1 MWSAIASI
9 ISAIVSL
16 GSTVTGLQNPLN
28 QTTVSAQN
36 YNIQACFQPDL
47 TQSISLTWPNDF
59 LNVPDSRASLNPD
72 LFGSLP
78 AAFSSTADTNADR
91 IPDCKA
97 MVMDSPT
104 TESNVPTVTRNFI
117 KVRGDVRIA
126 SCKTDELAGPFGIGS
141 CPDYK
146 GTSAV
151 AARHRGMCNT
161 DSYTDLRKI
170 AQVNQNGQD
179 MEIFWVPFS
188 YNVGCQFQQDV
199 NCGPGNRTNVNLKD
213 FIYVLKARDA
223 FDPLT
228 HPACPVM
235 WDAGSK
241 DFDACSHYFDVYMAE
256 DLYYRLQSIPATTD
270 PDHPDYFLKQVVE
283 NCQEQNLFIPSP
295 DADVYLPPYY
305 IPRPFGTAGQTT
317 QGKIN
322 PLTTLEKFNYN
333 VYVYAKPDVINPS
346 LTNLIRVTIMDGPL
360 NLCQPYH
367 AMPTKSPA
375 TNPAPIAPPQ
385 ACFDPLGK
393 IDFKDPGGTS
403 AIESYNVY
411 SNPAYPQTFYLVK
424 TSETSAVYVYT
435 YTDREFPA
443 NTIYNP
449 TLQLTKLQFV
459 TQNQWTWATPWCKP
473 AIYLYPEKETEI
485 NVKLIV
491 DGKLTAS
498 DPPYDSGIGW
508 NVTAYPDGKIQHSSI
523 QAFKHSQFFP
533 YLYYEADINNVTI
546 PHEGWVV
553 EKVIVKDKIINLMT
567 EIGFNEKEIGDF
579 LAYWL
584 PRLQEKPYYF
594 ITLLPES
601 IINQKEKLVF
611 FEQKTDNRPASPA
624 GGQPTTI
631 IPDTLIRTRV
641 VFEGLDLPVFVA
653 PLDISDLAKGNRT
666 GFTVTDWGGTI
677 VGKDCQD
684 VTVK

>member
-16 GSTVTGLQNPLN
+16 GATVTGLQNPLN
-28 QTTVSAQN
+28 QTTASAQN

-47 TQSISLTWPNDF
+47 TQTITLTWPDNF
-59 LNVPDSRASLNPD
+59 VNVPDSRSALNPE
-72 LFGSLP
+72 LYAGVP
-78 AAFSSTADTNADR
+78 AAFSSTADTNRDS

-97 MVMDSPT
+97 IVMDSPT
-104 TESNVPTVTRNFI
+104 TDLNQPTVSRNFI
-117 KVRGDVRIA
+117 KVRSDVRIA
-126 SCKTDELAGPFGIGS
+126 SCKTDELAGLYGIGS

-146 GTSAV
+146 GTSA
-151 AARHRGMCNT
+151 AASRHRGMCNT
-161 DSYTDLRKI
+161 DSYTDLRKV
-170 AQVNQNGQD
+170 AEVNQNGQN
-179 MEIFWVPFS
+179 MEIFWNPFS
-188 YNVGCQFQQDV
+188 YHVGCDFQKDV
-199 NCGPGNRTNVNLKD
+199 NCGPGDRRNVNLKD

-235 WDAGSK
+235 WDAGSV
-241 DFDACSHYFDVYMAE
+241 DMDACSHYFDVYMAE

-305 IPRPFGTAGQTT
+305 IPRPFGSTGQFPL
-317 QGKIN
+317 GKIN
-322 PLTTLEKFNYN
+322 PLTSLEKFNYN
-333 VYVYAKPDVINPS
+333 IYVNSKPDVINPS

-367 AMPTKSPA
+367 PMPTKSPA

-393 IDFKDPGGTS
+393 IDFADPGGSGTS
-403 AIESYNVY
+403 ESFNVY
-411 SNPAYPQTFYLVK
+411 SNPSYPQTFYLVK
-424 TSETSAVYVYT
+424 TTELNAVYVYT

-449 TLQLTKLQFV
+449 TLQLTKLQFI

-473 AIYLYPEKETEI
+473 AIYLYPQEPTEV
-485 NVKLIV
+485 NVKLKL
-491 DGKLTAS
+491 DGKLTES
-498 DPPYDSGIGW
+498 IPQYDINEGW
-508 NVTAYPDGKIQHSSI
+508 NVTASPDGSLIHLEDKDTSVGGEATTSTPPRWSKQTY
-523 QAFKHSQFFP
+523 P
-533 YLYYEADINNVTI
+533 YLYYEADLNNVAI

-553 EKVIVKDKIINLMT
+553 ERANIKDKILKILTDSN
-567 EIGFNEKEIGDF
+567 FNEKEISDF

-584 PRLQEKPYYF
+584 PRLTEKPYYF
-594 ITLLPES
+594 VTLIPEK
-601 IINQKEKLVF
+601 IINEKEKLSFSV
-611 FEQKTDNRPASPA
+611 Q
-624 GGQPTTI
+624 
-631 IPDTLIRTRV
+631 PDTLIRTRI
-641 VFEGLDLPVFVA
+641 VFEGLDLPIFIA
-653 PLDISDLAKGNRT
+653 PPDLSGLIIRERK
-666 GFTVTDWGGTI
+666 GFTITDWGGRL
-677 VGKDCQD
+677 VGKDCKD